1 MLLRWIAERHDA
13 PHFVLAAK
21 AIESAI
27 STVVANPGTRTRDL
41 GGKLGTNAYTD
52 NLLEIINK

>member
-1 MLLRWIAERHDA
+1 MLLRGLPRHDA

-27 STVVANPGTRTRDL
+27 STAVANPENAHADL
-41 GGKLGTNAYTD
+41 AVN
-52 NLLEIINK
+52 